1 MANIFPE
8 IKQQRTDSSPREET
22 RVAWLFPSL
31 ARAYYWQ
38 PFFKAFAAH
47 FPRTAVFTSI
57 WPGFATGYEGAFE
70 VHTLP
75 GLRYVDLKKPV
86 RDSRRGFIW
95 TPLSILKRLAAF
107 KPDVLF
113 CCGFSGWTLC
123 ALLFKL
129 LRGSRVIIYWEGCS
143 AQSVGSST
151 IKAMLRRAIGRFADA
166 AVSNGEE
173 GAAYLRDVVS
183 ILQER
188 IVCHPC
194 QVPDISLLSSTEAE
208 GSLPMATRPVFL
220 YVGSIS
226 PRKGW
231 NYLLEAARQLAD
243 RGIRQFSVVFVG
255 SGEQE
260 NDLRKAIKD
269 NQLDGIVHQVGAV
282 AYEQLGFYYRAADVF
297 VSPSRADTWGVAVL
311 EAMAFGKPV
320 LCSKYAGSRQMI
332 SSGES
337 GFIFDPF
344 NPNELADYMSRFIQ
358 DHGLA
363 ARLGVHAIESI
374 STFTPERAAKVLADV
389 ATSTMQRQ
397 PQRFQVSK
405 ETNSVGAH
413 KAAV

>member
-1 MANIFPE
+1 MPPCE
-8 IKQQRTDSSPREET
+8 DV

-38 PFFKAFAAH
+38 PIFKAFAAY
-47 FPRTAVFTSI
+47 FPRTAIFTSI
-57 WPGFATGYEGAFE
+57 WPGFAPGYEGAFE

-75 GLRYVDLKKPV
+75 GLRYVDLKRQV

-95 TPLSILKRLAAF
+95 TPLSILKKLAAF
-107 KPDVLF
+107 KPHVLF

-143 AQSVGSST
+143 AQSVGSSQ
-151 IKAMLRRAIGRFADA
+151 IKIMLRRAIGRFADA

-173 GAAYLRDVVS
+173 GAAYVRDVVG
-183 ILQER
+183 IPQETV
-188 IVCHPC
+188 VCHPC

-208 GSLPMATRPVFL
+208 ASLPANTRPVFL

-269 NQLDGIVHQVGAV
+269 HQLDGIVCQVGAV
-282 AYEQLGFYYRAADVF
+282 PYDQLGFYYQAADVF

-332 SSGES
+332 SPGES

-363 ARLGVHAIESI
+363 TKLGVRALESI
-374 STFTPERAAKVLADV
+374 GPFTPERAAKVLAGV
-389 ATSTMQRQ
+389 ATSAMQRQ
-397 PQRFQVSK
+397 PQPLGFQVSK